1 MKHLKKFENFSN
13 EEIDWKDLGRKIGI
27 LKDPVKQKAIAL
39 DGIQKHPMKS
49 QTYADLLK
57 EDPKKAEKYLLFH
70 AENDYEKG
78 NILYTK
84 WDPVKNKFV
93 DSGIS
98 RDGTGLLGT
107 RGYSE
112 SKKFRSKK

>member
-1 MKHLKKFENFSN
+1 MVIS
-13 EEIDWKDLGRKIGI
+13 
-27 LKDPVKQKAIAL
+27 
-39 DGIQKHPMKS
+39 S
-49 QTYADLLK
+49 S
-57 EDPKKAEKYLLFH
+57 AEKFLDIH
-70 AENDYEKG
+70 AENDYKVG
-78 NILYTK
+78 DILYTK
-84 WDPVKNKFV
+84 WDSVKNKFV